1 MLDKIKTASVPDKFS
16 QDFVSTKLLMKG
28 GTPRSTIPFIKKLGL
43 VTSDGTP
50 TKRYS
55 EFRNSDKSGMAI
67 AEGMREIYSTL
78 FDMNEYVYELDNA
91 GLKKL
96 IIEATGAEPESTPVA
111 KTLSTFGALNKI
123 ADFEAKISD
132 SKIETPVSDVN
143 PSTYPVAVSSDNA
156 QKSAE
161 GINLSYTINL
171 NLPPTTDIEVF
182 NAIFKSLKQHL
193 LQE

>member
-1 MLDKIKTASVPDKFS
+1 MKNLPYAQNTTTLLKMLDKIKTASVPDKFS

-96 IIEATGAEPESTPVA
+96 IIEATGAEPCFPTNLDHQYLR
-111 KTLSTFGALNKI
+111 KCLQLTL
-123 ADFEAKISD
+123 
-132 SKIETPVSDVN
+132 
-143 PSTYPVAVSSDNA
+143 
-156 QKSAE
+156 
-161 GINLSYTINL
+161 
-171 NLPPTTDIEVF
+171 
-182 NAIFKSLKQHL
+182 
-193 LQE
+193 